1 MVDYYST
8 LEVPRNASASDI
20 KKAYRKL
27 ALKWHP
33 DKNPNCQD
41 EATKRFKELS
51 EAYEVLSDENK
62 RGIYD
67 KYGKEGLAPAANS
80 SSGGRRRPRHGE
92 EWGEEIYGFPSFA
105 FRDPFDIF
113 REFFGGNDPFADM
126 FHHEPF
132 DPFADMMMGGMMN
145 GGGRRHHGG
154 HGGLVIRNRR
164 SPLGG
169 FGGFGLGL
177 PGFGMGFSSGGLMG
191 MGGFDAMDGGFGEF
205 FVHLSVVDI
214 LQSVFIKALDL
225 EDGFSGKL
233 AGFDPIIY
241 N

>member
-80 SSGGRRRPRHGE
+80 STGGRRRPR
-92 EWGEEIYGFPSFA
+92 
-105 FRDPFDIF
+105 DPFDIF
-113 REFFGGNDPFADM
+113 KEFFGGNEPFDEM
-126 FHHEPF
+126 FHNEPF

-145 GGGRRHHGG
+145 GGGRRQHGG

-177 PGFGMGFSSGGLMG
+177 PGFGMGFSGGGLMG

-205 FVHLSVVDI
+205 FCT
-214 LQSVFIKALDL
+214 FKCC
-225 EDGFSGKL
+225 
-233 AGFDPIIY
+233 
-241 N
+241 

>member
-1 MVDYYST
+1 MVDYYSI
-8 LEVPRNASASDI
+8 LEVPRNSSASDI

-33 DKNPNCQD
+33 DKNPNCQE

-51 EAYEVLSDENK
+51 EAYEVLSDDKK
-62 RGIYD
+62 RSIYD

-80 SSGGRRRPRHGE
+80 STGGRRRPRHGE

-113 REFFGGNDPFADM
+113 REFFGGNDPFAEM

-132 DPFADMMMGGMMN
+132 DPFADMMMGEMMN
-145 GGGRRHHGG
+145 GGSRRRRG

-169 FGGFGLGL
+169 CGGFGLGL
-177 PGFGMGFSSGGLMG
+177 PGFRMGFSGGGLMRINV
-191 MGGFDAMDGGFGEF
+191 MNGGFGEF
-205 FVHLSVVDI
+205 FKPQHC
-214 LQSVFIKALDL
+214 
-225 EDGFSGKL
+225 
-233 AGFDPIIY
+233 
-241 N
+241 

>member
-1 MVDYYST
+1 MVEYYSI
-8 LEVPRNASASDI
+8 LEVPRNSSASDI

-33 DKNPNCQD
+33 DKNPNCQE

-51 EAYEVLSDENK
+51 EAYEVLSDDKK
-62 RGIYD
+62 RSIYD

-80 SSGGRRRPRHGE
+80 STGGRRRPSHGE
-92 EWGEEIYGFPSFA
+92 EW
-105 FRDPFDIF
+105 RDPFDIF
-113 REFFGGNDPFADM
+113 REFFGGNDPFAEM

-145 GGGRRHHGG
+145 GGMMNGGSRRHHGG

-177 PGFGMGFSSGGLMG
+177 PGFGMGFSGGGLMG

-205 FVHLSVVDI
+205 FTL
-214 LQSVFIKALDL
+214 
-225 EDGFSGKL
+225 
-233 AGFDPIIY
+233 
-241 N
+241 